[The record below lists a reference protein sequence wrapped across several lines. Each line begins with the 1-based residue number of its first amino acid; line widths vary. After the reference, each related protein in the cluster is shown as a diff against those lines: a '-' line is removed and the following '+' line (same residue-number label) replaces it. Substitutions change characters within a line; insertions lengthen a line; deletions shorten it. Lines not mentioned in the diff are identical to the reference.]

1 MDQIKI
7 GLFIKSERRRKG
19 LTQRALADM
28 LGVSDKA
35 VSKWETG
42 SGLPDVSLM
51 MPLCEILEISVNELL
66 SAEHLDQDQY
76 RKRAEENIMSMIEK
90 KQKEA
95 KRFVTLSY
103 IFIAIS
109 LIASF
114 GVMFLA
120 GLAEMED
127 WVRILLV
134 ICAMV
139 NLILAVAVGAT
150 VEMKIGSFECTKCGA
165 LFIPTARQYIFGAHT
180 LTRRRLT
187 CPKCGKR
194 SCCIRRLAT
203 PESDERNESTPTEQ

>member
-7 GLFIKSERRRKG
+7 GFFIKAERRRRG

-66 SAEHLDQDQY
+66 SAERLDQNQY
-76 RKRAEENIMSMIEK
+76 RRKAEENIMSMIEK
-90 KQKEA
+90 KQRDA
-95 KRFVTLSY
+95 KRLMVISFVLVG
-103 IFIAIS
+103 IS
-109 LIASF
+109 LIATI
-114 GVMFLA
+114 GIVLLA
-120 GLAEMED
+120 GLATMED
-127 WVRILLV
+127 WVRILLL

-139 NLILAVAVGAT
+139 QMLLVIGVAAAI
-150 VEMKIGSFECTKCGA
+150 EMKIGSFECTKCGA
-165 LFIPTARQYIFGAHT
+165 LFVPTAKQYLMGAHT
-180 LTRRRLT
+180 ITRRRLT

-194 SCCIRRLAT
+194 SYCIKRLAS
-203 PESDERNESTPTEQ
+203 PESENDSGTANME